1 MGKKTNIKWKQREKL
16 LSKKICFDGYR
27 DEEAVGLHF
36 KGTN

>member
-1 MGKKTNIKWKQREKL
+1 MKAKGETTKL
-16 LSKKICFDGYR
+16 KDLFDGYR